1 MYFKAKFP
9 ETILFHKTRHP
20 FTSGIAISN
29 CLDSK
34 CISKSYTRGKK
45 GHVGLIGQRKRMIE
59 KSFLRVDFCRVHLLF
74 PCQPRAK
81 ITSKETNRRRP
92 GTTFCNLPSCSFLSL
107 LSLILMLILCSRCFY
122 STLNLTWSKRL
133 GITKELW

>member
-9 ETILFHKTRHP
+9 ETILFHKIRHP

-45 GHVGLIGQRKRMIE
+45 RSCGVDRTEEKNDRKIIF
-59 KSFLRVDFCRVHLLF
+59 KS
-74 PCQPRAK
+74 
-81 ITSKETNRRRP
+81 
-92 GTTFCNLPSCSFLSL
+92 
-107 LSLILMLILCSRCFY
+107 
-122 STLNLTWSKRL
+122 
-133 GITKELW
+133 